1 MCNSI
6 IILTE
11 NWVESSYGRVI
22 YERTDL
28 LKLSD
33 DDLCDIYIIT
43 GHRQS
48 LRVCMHVQCTFTV
61 IVTVQYTVQWRW
73 VGCCCRCACQ
83 WRDRSCCTV
92 PVCTTTLFQILCQ
105 NVQCAVCAVP
115 SPLAHKWKTG
125 TGWSVIVYRCVSDHR
140 WGYDDDRGHLRDTD
154 RHKIEWGEG
163 EERSSSIMRRW
174 GDSSW

>member
-1 MCNSI
+1 MC
-6 IILTE
+6 
-11 NWVESSYGRVI
+11 VI
-22 YERTDL
+22 AL
-28 LKLSD
+28 LFWLKTKSNQPMAAPSMNRPTTFVTFD
-33 DDLCDIYIIT
+33 IYIYIIT
-43 GHRQS
+43 GHRVCVCAMCMYSVHS
-48 LRVCMHVQCTFTV
+48 LLLWL
-61 IVTVQYTVQWRW
+61 YTVQWRW

-125 TGWSVIVYRCVSDHR
+125 TGWSVIMYRCVSDHR
-140 WGYDDDRGHLRDTD
+140 WGYDDDRGRGHLRDTD
-154 RHKIEWGEG
+154 RHKIEWGER
-163 EERSSSIMRRW
+163 EERSSSSMRRW